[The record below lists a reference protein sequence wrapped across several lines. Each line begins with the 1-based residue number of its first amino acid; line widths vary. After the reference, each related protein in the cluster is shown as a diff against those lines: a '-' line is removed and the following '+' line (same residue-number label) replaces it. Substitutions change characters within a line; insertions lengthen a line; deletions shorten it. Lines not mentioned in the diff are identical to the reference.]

1 MTPGK
6 KVSDSQLATEIKKSQ
21 KKAFDQLF
29 ERYSQAL
36 YRFSKSLL
44 KNHEDAEG
52 VVQEVFFRIWKK
64 RKSIDISRSFS
75 SYLFSIA
82 HNVVIDQIRKRVKE
96 QKYEEFV
103 IRQAQVSYL
112 NPEDEMEFNELKLI
126 VEDVVAELP
135 ERRKQIYRL
144 SREEGLSHK
153 EIAGRMNIQAK
164 TVENQLNL
172 ALKQIRS
179 RLGKQTLSALLFAS
193 LFI

>member
-1 MTPGK
+1 MTPEK
-6 KVSDSQLATEIKKSQ
+6 KASDSQLAAQIKMSQ
-21 KKAFDQLF
+21 KHAFDQLF
-29 ERYSQAL
+29 ERYSQPL

-52 VVQEVFFRIWKK
+52 IVQEVFFRIWKK
-64 RKSIDISRSFS
+64 RREIDESRSFS

-82 HNVVIDQIRKRVKE
+82 HNVIVDQVRKRVKE
-96 QKYEEFV
+96 QKYEDFIV
-103 IRQAQVSYL
+103 RQAQVSYM
-112 NPEDEMEFNELKLI
+112 NPEDEMEFNELKSL
-126 VEDVVAELP
+126 VDDVVSELP

-144 SREEGLSHK
+144 SRVEGLSHK
-153 EIAGRMNIQAK
+153 EIAKRMNIQAK

-179 RLGKQTLSALLFAS
+179 QLGNQTLAALLFAC